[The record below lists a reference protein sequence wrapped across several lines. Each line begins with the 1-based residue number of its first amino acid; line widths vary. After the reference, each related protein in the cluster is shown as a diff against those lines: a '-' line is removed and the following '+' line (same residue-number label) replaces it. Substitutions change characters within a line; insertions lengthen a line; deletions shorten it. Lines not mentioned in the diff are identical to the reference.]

1 MSPDEIMPPLTLIDD
16 MVAFYLCGALVMCLG
31 WLTALMLWAA
41 PEDRKYRELRR
52 LSLEVRR
59 AELLERQKR
68 RIERGDAA

>member
-1 MSPDEIMPPLTLIDD
+1 MSPNEIMPPLTLIDD
-16 MVAFYLCGALVMCLG
+16 MVAFYLCGALIICLA

-52 LSLEVRR
+52 LSLEVRQ